1 MLSYNLS
8 APRRITASNLPLPSP
23 YHGDEHA
30 EPGVEVKIDN
40 LKVESLLDDRLMR
53 SMVATSKEVPT
64 TNDGHGVLPLD
75 EAPGMG
81 IVIPGGL
88 NMYYIDMAPKTEG
101 VMHRTTS
108 TDYLVVL
115 SGQLSLMTPSNQ
127 PYHVDSG
134 KATYSEPV
142 ETVCHPGDV
151 IAQRGIMH
159 ALSNRTNEWV
169 RVLAIVLSSKS
180 NRVPIEG
187 TNGHKDLAD
196 AWLA

>member
-1 MLSYNLS
+1 
-8 APRRITASNLPLPSP
+8 
-23 YHGDEHA
+23 
-30 EPGVEVKIDN
+30 
-40 LKVESLLDDRLMR
+40 
-53 SMVATSKEVPT
+53 
-64 TNDGHGVLPLD
+64 
-75 EAPGMG
+75 MG

-108 TDYLVVL
+108 TDFLVVL

-142 ETVCHPGDV
+142 ETVCHTGDV

-159 ALSNRTNEWV
+159 AYIPFGFLEFRRLVTTIQAFQPYE
-169 RVLAIVLSSKS
+169 
-180 NRVPIEG
+180 
-187 TNGHKDLAD
+187 
-196 AWLA
+196 